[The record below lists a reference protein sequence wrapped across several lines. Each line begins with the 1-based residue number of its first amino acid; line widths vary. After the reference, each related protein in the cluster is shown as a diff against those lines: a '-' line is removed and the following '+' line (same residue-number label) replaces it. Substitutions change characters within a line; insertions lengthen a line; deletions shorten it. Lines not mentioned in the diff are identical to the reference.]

1 MLDDNP
7 INDAGD
13 IIDDP
18 DLFVQNVN
26 ISLTVIHVSDLHVY
40 MTCNGGCDAVL
51 NDWFPPKLLVDS
63 VGCEEFPNAER
74 VPM

>member
-13 IIDDP
+13 IIDEP
-18 DLFVQNVN
+18 DLFVQKVN
-26 ISLTVIHVSDLHVY
+26 ISLTVIQVSDLHVY

-51 NDWFPPKLLVDS
+51 NCRFPPKLWEDS
-63 VGCEEFPNAER
+63 VGFEESPSTE
-74 VPM
+74 V